1 MKFKKLSGAPQFELA
16 PYVKK
21 YLEDHK
27 YYNVKM
33 YMGCDS
39 QTRNGKTTY
48 ATTLVFHVSST
59 GCHVIY
65 KKEVL
70 HEIKDMWTRLWMEC
84 EKSVEVALYL
94 REHGIEIDTIDLD
107 YNIDPAKKSN
117 KLVKAA
123 VGYVNGFGF
132 KARYKPDLLP
142 GVYAAD
148 NIAN

>member
-1 MKFKKLSGAPQFELA
+1 MKFKKLTGREEFELA
-16 PYVKK
+16 PYVLQ
-21 YLEDHK
+21 YLKDRKLHDI
-27 YYNVKM
+27 KM

-65 KKEVL
+65 QKEVVPQ
-70 HEIKDMWTRLWMEC
+70 IKDMWTRLWMEC

-94 REHGIEIDTIDLD
+94 REHGVEINTIDLD

-132 KARYKPDLLP
+132 EARYKPDLLP

>member
-1 MKFKKLSGAPQFELA
+1 MKFKKLTGAPQFELA
-16 PYVKK
+16 PYVKE
-21 YLEDHK
+21 YLKAQRFHD
-27 YYNVKM
+27 VKM

-70 HEIKDMWTRLWMEC
+70 VEIKDMWTRLWMEC

-132 KARYKPDLLP
+132 NARYKPDLLP

>member
-1 MKFKKLSGAPQFELA
+1 MKFKKLTGAASFELA
-16 PYVKK
+16 PYVKE
-21 YLEDHK
+21 YLKDHK
-27 YYNVKM
+27 YHDIKM

-48 ATTLVFHVSST
+48 ATTLVFHISST

-65 KKEVL
+65 QKEVL
-70 HEIKDMWTRLWMEC
+70 LEIKDMWTRLWKEC
-84 EKSVEVALYL
+84 EKSVEVACYL
-94 REHGIEIDTIDLD
+94 RTHGIEIDTIDLD

>member
-1 MKFKKLSGAPQFELA
+1 MKFKKLTGNSRFELA
-16 PYVKK
+16 TYVKE
-21 YLEDHK
+21 YLENNSFLDIK
-27 YYNVKM
+27 L

-39 QTRNGKTTY
+39 QTKNGSTTY
-48 ATTLVFHVSST
+48 ATTLVFHVAST

-70 HEIKDMWTRLWMEC
+70 SEIKDMWTRLWLEC

-94 REHGIEIDTIDLD
+94 RENGIEIDTIDLD

>member
-1 MKFKKLSGAPQFELA
+1 MKFKKLTDNNYFELA
-16 PYVKK
+16 DYVKT
-21 YLEDHK
+21 YLADHK
-27 YYNVKM
+27 YHDVKM

-39 QTRNGKTTY
+39 QTKSGATTY

-65 KKEVL
+65 KKEIL
-70 HEIKDMWTRLWMEC
+70 PEIKDMWTRLWKEC

-94 REHGIEIDTIDLD
+94 RENGIEIDTIDLD
-107 YNIDPAKKSN
+107 YNIDPTKKSN

-123 VGYVNGFGF
+123 VGYVESMGF
-132 KARYKPDLLP
+132 KARCKPDLLP

-148 NIAN
+148 NIVN